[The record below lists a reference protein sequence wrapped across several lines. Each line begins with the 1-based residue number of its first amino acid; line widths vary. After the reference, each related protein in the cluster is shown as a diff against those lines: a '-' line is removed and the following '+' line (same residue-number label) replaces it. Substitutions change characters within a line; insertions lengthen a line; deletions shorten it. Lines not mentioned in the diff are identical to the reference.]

1 MHHVP
6 PGKRVN
12 LTTIFQQQATAIMY
26 LQHHSVSACG
36 IKHRR
41 MVLNTWLP
49 TLKSFTF
56 PGGHEV
62 APPPVILDAMRW
74 LKATTVFGKRLSSG
88 KRHIAE
94 LDRV

>member
-1 MHHVP
+1 MAIA
-6 PGKRVN
+6 RVN
-12 LTTIFQQQATAIMY
+12 GDKDQNARVWEEAETPLLKRARA
-26 LQHHSVSACG
+26 
-36 IKHRR
+36 
-41 MVLNTWLP
+41 

-74 LKATTVFGKRLSSG
+74 LKATTVPGKRQSSG

-94 LDRV
+94 LDRDNGAGK